1 MTMTRERQGGSE
13 EGGRGIKINVEVV
26 LSDVISN
33 LVGQTA
39 WIKPNLC

>member
-1 MTMTRERQGGSE
+1 MSE
-13 EGGRGIKINVEVV
+13 SVREGGRERKINVEVV
-26 LSDVISN
+26 LSDVILSN